1 MGGGVE
7 EEGEVDYL
15 KGIAHIRLKPH
26 DPYLPKQPSIQRN
39 LPETPTVII
48 PTKTTPLNSFLRLT
62 YLQTLA
68 PKLIE
73 QKILT

>member
-7 EEGEVDYL
+7 EEGEVDYR
-15 KGIAHIRLKPH
+15 KGLKPD
-26 DPYLPKQPSIQRN
+26 DPNLPKQPSIQRY

-48 PTKTTPLNSFLRLT
+48 PAKTTPLNPFLRLT

-68 PKLIE
+68 PEPIE